1 MKNRMV
7 RLLMVAG
14 AFALAGSLAFAGGG
28 QETAK
33 WPSKAMSLYYH
44 SGAGSGGDLFLRAL
58 AKSVEKDFGQSIVV
72 ENKPGSGGL
81 NAWKPAAEA
90 TDGYTFLGVSST
102 IITAPIMNK
111 MPVTY
116 RSFKPVAMMFLDP
129 LIFFVGGDKW
139 KSFEEFVADAKANPG
154 KYNIAGGVPGELGFV
169 AGMLLMKETGIK
181 INIVPFE
188 AGSDAAVSVLGGH
201 IDGAIGEYAEAS
213 AQIEAGKLRV
223 LLGFNPVPGTSIPT
237 VKDKGLNIQIEKF
250 RGILAPK
257 SQPDA
262 DIAKLVEA
270 CKKAMDD
277 PAFKTYYQNMK
288 LVPAF
293 KSGADFTA
301 VMDAQDAQIKS
312 FLQN

>member
-1 MKNRMV
+1 MKNESV
-7 RLLMVAG
+7 RILLAAG
-14 AFALAGSLAFAGGG
+14 VLALTNAFAFAGGG
-28 QETAK
+28 QEAAK
-33 WPSKAMSLYYH
+33 WPAKTISLYYH

-58 AKSVEKDFGQSIVV
+58 AKSVEKDLGQSIIV

-90 TDGYTFLGVSST
+90 SDGYTFLGVSST

-116 RSFKPVAMMFLDP
+116 RNFKPVAMMFLDP
-129 LIFFVGGDKW
+129 LIFFVGGNKW
-139 KSFEEFVADAKANPG
+139 KTYEEFIADAKANPG

-169 AGMLLMKETGIK
+169 AGMLLMQETGIK

-223 LLGFNPVPGTSIPT
+223 LLGFNSVPGTTIPT

-250 RGILAPK
+250 RGVLVQK
-257 SQPDA
+257 NQPDA
-262 DIAKLVEA
+262 DIAKFMEA

-312 FLQN
+312 FLKN